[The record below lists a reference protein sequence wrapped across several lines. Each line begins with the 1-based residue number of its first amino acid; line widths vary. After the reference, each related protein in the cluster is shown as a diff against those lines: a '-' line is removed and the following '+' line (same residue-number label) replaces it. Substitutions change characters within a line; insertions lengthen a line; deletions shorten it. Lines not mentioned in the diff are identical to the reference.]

1 MKADDFALSIIDLHK
16 SFTMGQEVIQVLTG
30 VNLMVKQ
37 GEGLA
42 IVGASGTGKSTLLH
56 LLGGLE
62 KADQGKIV
70 YNGEDICTM
79 KNSKLA
85 DFRNKKVGFV
95 FQFHYLL
102 PEFIALE
109 NVMMPALISSGKSS
123 RQTYAIRQ
131 RALDL
136 LNTVGLKDRVSH
148 KPGQLSGGEQ
158 QRVAVARALMMSP
171 DVLLADEPTGDLD
184 PTTGEKV
191 IDLFSDLKTSMGI
204 TMVIVTHNLDLA
216 GTMDRVLLLKGGQL
230 EPFHL

>member
-1 MKADDFALSIIDLHK
+1 MKAEYALSIIDLHK
-16 SFTMGQEVIQVLTG
+16 SFTIGPEIIRVLTG
-30 VNLMVKQ
+30 INLTVKK

-70 YNGEDICTM
+70 YNSEDICTM

-102 PEFIALE
+102 PEFTALE

-123 RQTYAIRQ
+123 GQTNTIRQ
-131 RALDL
+131 RTLDL
-136 LNTVGLKDRVSH
+136 LNAVGLENRVSH
-148 KPGQLSGGEQ
+148 KPGELSGGEQ

-171 DVLLADEPTGDLD
+171 DILLADEPTGDLD
-184 PTTGEKV
+184 PATGEKV
-191 IDLFSDLKTSMGI
+191 IDLFSDLKDSMGI

-216 GTMDRVLLLKGGQL
+216 GAMDRVLLLKGGQL